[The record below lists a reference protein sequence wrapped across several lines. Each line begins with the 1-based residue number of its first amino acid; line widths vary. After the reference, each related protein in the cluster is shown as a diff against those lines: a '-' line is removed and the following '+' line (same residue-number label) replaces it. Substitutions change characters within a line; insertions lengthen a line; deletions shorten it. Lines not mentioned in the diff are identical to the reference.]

1 MSGRMGACKFI
12 SHQFCHRQS
21 HALATRSAV
30 RIRRL
35 GISRCCC
42 QLQILHPHP
51 LLPNPTYFA
60 AVAFGAF
67 LSGQRLA
74 ATDLEDIGDG
84 DGLGTSLAL
93 GGDNGDG
100 RPGHVC
106 GVVPAV
112 S

>member
-1 MSGRMGACKFI
+1 MLLRPAAQCVYGDWESRGVVANCR
-12 SHQFCHRQS
+12 FCTLIPS
-21 HALATRSAV
+21 FP
-30 RIRRL
+30 I
-35 GISRCCC
+35 
-42 QLQILHPHP
+42 
-51 LLPNPTYFA
+51 PTYFA

-67 LSGQRLA
+67 LSGQSLA